1 MYAFYLIEEWD
12 LDQPKDRK
20 KLKSFWKK
28 EAEGRLKERKEKEC
42 EAGE

>member
-20 KLKSFWKK
+20 RLKSFWKK
-28 EAEGRLKERKEKEC
+28 EC
-42 EAGE
+42 